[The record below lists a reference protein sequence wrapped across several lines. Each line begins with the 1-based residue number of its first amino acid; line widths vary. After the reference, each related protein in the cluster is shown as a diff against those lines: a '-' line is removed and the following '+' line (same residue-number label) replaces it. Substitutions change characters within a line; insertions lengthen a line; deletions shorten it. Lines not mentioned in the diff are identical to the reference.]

1 MANLRAMSGQDI
13 LNEMLAG
20 ESFDEVRETFNRV
33 FTDIEVEVGNL
44 NTGKVLTFGSGDDSL
59 TLDLSGIHIETPELV
74 SARAG

>member
-1 MANLRAMSGQDI
+1 
-13 LNEMLAG
+13 
-20 ESFDEVRETFNRV
+20 V